1 MRFINPSNL
10 GVRPWFLGLINL
22 IFPSVTIILVK
33 ILFCRFTEGNKSN
46 VVNCVLNCFLQN

>member
-1 MRFINPSNL
+1 MRFINPSNF
-10 GVRPWFLGLINL
+10 GVRPWFLRLINL

-33 ILFCRFTEGNKSN
+33 ISFCRFTEGNKSN